1 MREERCA
8 RSDARCAMREERCA
22 MRDARGAMRYVVNPQ
37 KLCRYTLILDISYL
51 MLWIAQVVAIS
62 FIIIFILHNLY
73 FFFKETLTVPKMKD
87 MVKRPQQRYDALFR
101 ELRMHSDAQRSDA
114 QRSDVQRS
122 DVQRS
127 DAQRSDAQRSDAQ
140 RSDAPTNATNANDE
154 MKNELKRYL
163 MELNGKQP
171 LPSSNLMEM
180 GSNFTGSN
188 FTGSNFTG
196 SNFTGSNFTGS
207 AYQ

>member
-1 MREERCA
+1 MRGA
-8 RSDARCAMREERCA
+8 RSDARGAMRDARCA

-101 ELRMHSDAQRSDA
+101 ELRMHSDAQRNDA
-114 QRSDVQRS
+114 
-122 DVQRS
+122 QRS

-140 RSDAPTNATNANDE
+140 RSDVQRSDVQRSDVPTNANDE

-163 MELNGKQP
+163 MELNGSNTNTTLDPHSQSQSQP
-171 LPSSNLMEM
+171 QSHSLSN
-180 GSNFTGSN
+180 SNFIEL
-188 FTGSNFTG
+188 
-196 SNFTGSNFTGS
+196 GS